1 MPLQN
6 QKTKQW
12 YQRALQVMPLGVSS
26 NFRYWGQEDTLV
38 IQRAKGAY
46 LWDMDDHRYIDY
58 RLGFGPIIL
67 GHAHEQVNQAVAEA
81 IQEGTLFAWTTP
93 AEVKLCE
100 QIVRMTG
107 VQKVRLTNSG
117 TEATMNALRI
127 ARAYTNREK
136 FIKFEGHYHGSS
148 DYFLFSTAST
158 PKAILGSY
166 RSPVAVP
173 MSSGIPKSIN
183 EYVIILPF
191 NDLEILEKTIRER
204 WGEIAGVIVEPI
216 MGNVGGL
223 MPQVEFL
230 STLRRF
236 CDEYGIVL
244 IFDEVKTGF
253 RIAKGGAQ
261 EFFNL
266 QADLVTYAKALG
278 NGYPIAAVGGKDE
291 IMQWVAPGEI
301 SVSGTYNG
309 NVVGV
314 AAALATLEI
323 LESQPVFDELYKI
336 GKSLQDGLQE
346 ILTDHGIPHAIT
358 GLPPMFG
365 IFLGSDRQPVNYR
378 EYLMGDSAFYSRI
391 VYEMVKRGAMPDIDG
406 REPWFL
412 CAALKAEDVQE
423 TLNIF
428 NDAVK
433 VAKQ

>member
-346 ILTDHGIPHAIT
+346 ILNDHGIPHAIT